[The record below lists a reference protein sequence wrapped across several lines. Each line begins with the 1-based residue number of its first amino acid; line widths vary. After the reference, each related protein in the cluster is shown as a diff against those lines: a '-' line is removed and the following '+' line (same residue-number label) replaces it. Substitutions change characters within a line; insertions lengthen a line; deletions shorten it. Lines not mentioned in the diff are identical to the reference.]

1 MLNLVSLKDR
11 LAHFW
16 PAERGRGWPVT
27 KGLFVA
33 RDYRY
38 FYAVQFI
45 LVCIFFF
52 FVIWQQDWGVH
63 LPTIIHIHLRN
74 CVMCLYLISWSS
86 KLFLLLLVCAKVRG

>member
-45 LVCIFFF
+45 LVCIIFF
-52 FVIWQQDWGVH
+52 
-63 LPTIIHIHLRN
+63 L
-74 CVMCLYLISWSS
+74 SS
-86 KLFLLLLVCAKVRG
+86 GSKTGEFICRQSYTSILGIALCAFI